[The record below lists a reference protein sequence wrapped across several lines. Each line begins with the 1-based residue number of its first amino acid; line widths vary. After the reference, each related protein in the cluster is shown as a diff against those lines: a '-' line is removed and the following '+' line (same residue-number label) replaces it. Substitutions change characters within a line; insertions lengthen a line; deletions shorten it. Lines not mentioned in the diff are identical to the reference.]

1 MLKALKRILGTSNER
16 ELKTIQPI
24 VQRVAELE
32 PSFKALSDEQL
43 KAKTVEFRGRLSQG
57 QSLDSLIAEA
67 FAAVREAGWR
77 TMKMR
82 HYDVQLIGGA
92 TLHRGRIAEM
102 KTGEGKTLMA
112 TLALYLNALEGKGC
126 HLITVNDYLAQ
137 RDANWMRP
145 LFESLGMTVG
155 IIVHGLSDAQ
165 RREAYAADIT
175 YGTNNEFGFDYLRD
189 NMKVTQD
196 SLVQRE
202 LHYAIIDEVDS
213 ILIDEARTPLIISGP
228 TNETTDK
235 YKMING
241 IIPFLKRDVHFSV
254 DEKARRVM
262 LTDEGVE
269 EVQKRLRIDNLY
281 DPRMIELVHHVDQA
295 LRAHVLFKRDVDYVV
310 RDGEVLIVDEF
321 TGRLMPGR
329 RYSDGLHQALEAKEG
344 VAIAN
349 ENQTLATITFQNYF
363 RLYKKISGMTG
374 TADTEAEEFASIYK
388 LEVTV
393 IPTNKPM
400 IRDDQADI
408 VYKSE
413 RAKFKAITAD
423 IRECHKVGQ
432 PVLVGTVSIEKSE
445 RLSELLKREGI
456 PHVVLN
462 AKHHEKEAHIV
473 ANAGQRGAVTIAT
486 NMAGRGTDIV
496 LGEGVRDL
504 GGLYILG
511 TERHESRRIDNQL
524 RGRAGRQG
532 DPGKSKFYLS
542 LEDDLLRIFAG
553 DRILKL
559 MDFFGMKEDEP
570 LEDRLITR
578 AIEDAQ
584 RRVEGRNFDI
594 RKNLIKYDDVM
605 NHQRKVIY
613 AWRRQLLSKENFQA
627 EVVKIIDEVVE
638 QLIASAV
645 PPKSK
650 PDEWDFKEL
659 KEALMRIF
667 NEDLGVSDIEKNLGS
682 VEFLR
687 FTDHELFDRLVKR
700 ADELYRRK
708 EVELTDSIIRR
719 LERMLLLNTIDDRWK
734 EHLQDIERLKEGV
747 GLRGYAEKDPVLAYQ
762 RESFDMF
769 ESLFGLIKSEFL
781 AKLYRV
787 RMAPM
792 EGEISPDE
800 AAPAPI
806 SETQRAAV
814 ERQMEAEQRERADRV
829 RRLNLFGTPKPS
841 SGGAAPA
848 ASPAKREADKV
859 GRNDPCPCGSGKK
872 FKKCHGASA
881 AEG

>member
-1 MLKALKRILGTSNER
+1 MLKALKKIIGTSNER
-16 ELKTIQPI
+16 ELRTIQPI
-24 VQRVAELE
+24 VRRVAELE

-43 KAKTVEFRGRLSQG
+43 KAKTVEFRQRLAQG
-57 QSLDSLIAEA
+57 QTLDSLIAEA

-145 LFESLGMTVG
+145 LFESLGMAVG
-155 IIVHGLSDAQ
+155 IIVHGLSDTQ

-269 EVQKRLRIDNLY
+269 EVQKRLRIENLY

-295 LRAHVLFKRDVDYVV
+295 LRAHILFKRDVDYVV

-445 RLSELLKREGI
+445 RLSELLRREGI

-613 AWRRQLLSKENFQA
+613 AWRRQLLTKENFQA

-659 KEALMRIF
+659 KEGFLRIF
-667 NEDLGVSDIEKNLGS
+667 NDDLGISEIESSLGS

-708 EVELTDSIIRR
+708 EVELTDTIIRR

-792 EGEISPDE
+792 EGEVATDESPT
-800 AAPAPI
+800 PI
-806 SETQRAAV
+806 SESQRAAV
-814 ERQMEAEQRERADRV
+814 ERQMEAEQKERADRV

-841 SGGAAPA
+841 GAASSQV

-872 FKKCHGASA
+872 FKKCHGATA

>member
-1 MLKALKRILGTSNER
+1 
-16 ELKTIQPI
+16 
-24 VQRVAELE
+24 
-32 PSFKALSDEQL
+32 
-43 KAKTVEFRGRLSQG
+43 
-57 QSLDSLIAEA
+57 
-67 FAAVREAGWR
+67 
-77 TMKMR
+77 
-82 HYDVQLIGGA
+82 
-92 TLHRGRIAEM
+92 
-102 KTGEGKTLMA
+102 
-112 TLALYLNALEGKGC
+112 
-126 HLITVNDYLAQ
+126 
-137 RDANWMRP
+137 
-145 LFESLGMTVG
+145 
-155 IIVHGLSDAQ
+155 
-165 RREAYAADIT
+165 
-175 YGTNNEFGFDYLRD
+175 
-189 NMKVTQD
+189 
-196 SLVQRE
+196 
-202 LHYAIIDEVDS
+202 
-213 ILIDEARTPLIISGP
+213 
-228 TNETTDK
+228 
-235 YKMING
+235 
-241 IIPFLKRDVHFSV
+241 
-254 DEKARRVM
+254 
-262 LTDEGVE
+262 
-269 EVQKRLRIDNLY
+269 
-281 DPRMIELVHHVDQA
+281 
-295 LRAHVLFKRDVDYVV
+295 
-310 RDGEVLIVDEF
+310 
-321 TGRLMPGR
+321 
-329 RYSDGLHQALEAKEG
+329 
-344 VAIAN
+344 
-349 ENQTLATITFQNYF
+349 
-363 RLYKKISGMTG
+363 
-374 TADTEAEEFASIYK
+374 
-388 LEVTV
+388 
-393 IPTNKPM
+393 
-400 IRDDQADI
+400 
-408 VYKSE
+408 
-413 RAKFKAITAD
+413 
-423 IRECHKVGQ
+423 
-432 PVLVGTVSIEKSE
+432 LVGTVSIEKSE
-445 RLSELLKREGI
+445 RLSELLRREGI

-613 AWRRQLLSKENFQA
+613 AWRRQLLSKENFQS

-659 KEALMRIF
+659 KEGFLRIF
-667 NEDLGVSDIEKNLGS
+667 NDDLGISEIERNLES

-708 EVELTDSIIRR
+708 EIELTDAIIRR

-787 RMAPM
+787 RMAPL
-792 EGEISPDE
+792 EGELAPDE
-800 AAPAPI
+800 NPTPI
-806 SETQRAAV
+806 SESQRAAV
-814 ERQMEAEQRERADRV
+814 ERQMEAEQKERADRV

-841 SGGAAPA
+841 SGASAQV

-872 FKKCHGASA
+872 FKKCHGATA

>member
-1 MLKALKRILGTSNER
+1 MLKALKKIIGTSNER
-16 ELKTIQPI
+16 ELRTIQPI

-43 KAKTVEFRGRLSQG
+43 KSKTVEFRQRLAQG
-57 QSLDSLIAEA
+57 QTLDSLIAEA
-67 FAAVREAGWR
+67 FAAVREAGLR

-112 TLALYLNALEGKGC
+112 TLSLYLNALEGKGC

-400 IRDDQADI
+400 VRDDQADI

-445 RLSELLKREGI
+445 RLSELLRREGI

-613 AWRRQLLSKENFQA
+613 AWRRQLLSKENFQS

-659 KEALMRIF
+659 KEGFLRIF
-667 NEDLGVSDIEKNLGS
+667 NDDLGISEIERNLES

-708 EVELTDSIIRR
+708 EIELTDAIIRR

-787 RMAPM
+787 RMAPL
-792 EGEISPDE
+792 EGELAPDE
-800 AAPAPI
+800 NPTPI
-806 SETQRAAV
+806 SESQRAAV
-814 ERQMEAEQRERADRV
+814 ERQMEAEQKERADRV

-841 SGGAAPA
+841 SGAGAQVAN
-848 ASPAKREADKV
+848 PAKREADKV

-872 FKKCHGASA
+872 FKKCHGATA

>member
-1 MLKALKRILGTSNER
+1 MLKALKKIIGTSNER
-16 ELKTIQPI
+16 ELRTIQPI

-32 PSFKALSDEQL
+32 TSFKALSDEQL
-43 KAKTVEFRGRLSQG
+43 KAKTVEFRQRLAQG
-57 QSLDSLIAEA
+57 QTLDSLIPEA
-67 FAAVREAGWR
+67 FAAVREAGLR

-82 HYDVQLIGGA
+82 HYDVQLIGGV

-112 TLALYLNALEGKGC
+112 TLPLYLNALESKGC

-165 RREAYAADIT
+165 RREAYSADIT

-310 RDGEVLIVDEF
+310 REGEVLIVDEF

-423 IRECHKVGQ
+423 IRDCHQVGQ

-445 RLSELLKREGI
+445 RLSELLRREGI

-496 LGEGVRDL
+496 LGEGVREL

-613 AWRRQLLSKENFQA
+613 AWRRQLLNKENFQA
-627 EVVKIIDEVVE
+627 EVLKIIDEVVE

-645 PPKSK
+645 PAKSK

-659 KEALMRIF
+659 KEAFLRIF
-667 NEDLGVSDIEKNLGS
+667 NEDLGISEIEKGLES
-682 VEFLR
+682 LEFLR

-700 ADELYRRK
+700 ADELYRNK
-708 EVELTDSIIRR
+708 EIELTEAIIRR

-792 EGEISPDE
+792 EGDLVSGDSPT
-800 AAPAPI
+800 PI
-806 SETQRAAV
+806 SESQREAV
-814 ERQMEAEQRERADRV
+814 ERQMEAEQKERADRV

-841 SGGAAPA
+841 GGASPQA

-872 FKKCHGASA
+872 FKKCHGATA